1 MTSEGLAFSEFGE
14 SAFCVYLSGSQ
25 ERAGRS
31 LGLVSSR
38 PRLQWPVL
46 GTSGGLIPMNGG
58 DGGKEEREL
67 KMPFVLSLKHQ
78 FTKLWLQCS

>member
-31 LGLVSSR
+31 LSLISSR
-38 PRLQWPVL
+38 PRLQAAYVGYEQKSNSDEWGGWWQRGEKVKNACHPFIK
-46 GTSGGLIPMNGG
+46 TSI
-58 DGGKEEREL
+58 
-67 KMPFVLSLKHQ
+67 H
-78 FTKLWLQCS
+78 

>member
-31 LGLVSSR
+31 LGFVSSR
-38 PRLQWPVL
+38 PRLQRPIL
-46 GTSGGLIPMNGG
+46 GPSRGVIPMNGG
-58 DGGKEEREL
+58 DGGKAERV
-67 KMPFVLSLKHQ
+67 KNAFCPFIKTSIH
-78 FTKLWLQCS
+78 

>member
-31 LGLVSSR
+31 LSLISSR
-38 PRLQWPVL
+38 PRLQAAYVGYEQKSNSDEW
-46 GTSGGLIPMNGG
+46 GGWWQRG
-58 DGGKEEREL
+58 REL
-67 KMPFVLSLKHQ
+67 KMPVTLSLKHQ
-78 FTKLWLQCS
+78 FTKL